1 MARRDLAK
9 DCSVSV
15 GSEGVEPPFIP
26 PSATTNTP
34 PSSSRPVFLSSGQ
47 TPHQSS
53 LPTVLQLIS
62 SHLISSRLGSFL
74 KGKTHSGS
82 HFTKTTGKYLI
93 TTGGGHSSVGHAED
107 WLIRR
112 IRHAAMR
119 LFRGPQG
126 PLPTSPPTLTII
138 LAMGLA
144 LLSTCPLP
152 ATTGALPFPQDL
164 EPISTIGSEFSHL
177 YPSFQGLMG
186 DNDTERLGL
195 DFQRMLRINHML
207 YIAARDHVFAVNL
220 TSSSLEI
227 VTQQKLTW
235 KTKDVEK
242 CTVRGKNSDE
252 CYNYIKV
259 LVPRNDET
267 LFACGTNAF
276 NPTCRNYKMS
286 TLEQDGEEV
295 VGQARCPFESRQS
308 NVGLFAGGD
317 FYSATMTDFLA
328 SDAVIYRSLGESS
341 PVLRTVKYDS
351 KWLREP
357 HFLHAIEYG
366 NYVYFFFSE
375 IAVEYTALGKVVFS
389 RVARVCKNDNGGSP
403 RVLERYWTSFL
414 KARLNCS
421 VPGDSFFYFDVLQS
435 LTNVMQIN
443 QKPAVLGVFTTQANS
458 ITGSAVCVFYMD
470 DIERVFN
477 GKFKEQRNSESAWT
491 PVPEEMVPKPRPGCC
506 AGDGPAA
513 SYKSSTTFPDD
524 TLTFIKSYPLMD
536 EAVPSV
542 NDRPCFTRTTSRFK
556 LTQLAVDTAAGPNKN
571 YTVLFLGSE
580 DGHVLKV
587 LASTHANSTFSTQV
601 LEDIDVYNP
610 AKCNVRGEDRQVL
623 GLELDKDHHALF
635 VAFSS
640 CIIRVPLSRCANH
653 GSCRKTCMSSR
664 DPYCIWLNMGIC
676 ATVAPGIKQGFHQDV
691 EGGLLQYSDSCHDV
705 LTTTR
710 KQTTIVDSAYGKT
723 TPTTAS
729 TTIQVAVLPKAPS
742 DSPKG
747 VPGPEG
753 EEGEP
758 SVGTQ
763 GSPDSEAISVEG
775 VRRPPEIEKTNHS
788 VHYTLLIACVLVA
801 FVLGAFVS
809 GFLVSCY
816 CNHNVNK
823 TKRLPKDPEV
833 SIPHALSLRSLAK
846 LNGLLEGPSKDDKMD
861 VSSPKV
867 YNSFFSNGKELPS
880 RRHHGHHDLI
890 HPHHHHHNGGELSG
904 LPTPDSTPELP
915 IKSMKAFKNQWEKNQ
930 NCNNAKEPKPHN
942 MPGSR
947 PSSGLHQQVFP
958 FSHGLSN
965 GQALGGSM
973 HLEERKIHNSDRVM
987 SQPYHAYPHK
997 VVDVTSLDELLKHIQ
1012 EINVTTGGGSKGPA
1026 VLTSSI
1032 SANPGQMA
1040 FVNRVQPHIPEIET
1054 APYYSSSTLP
1064 RDSLTRRMD
1073 VPPDMPPP
1081 SQSTL
1086 ERISRHPSHRHSL
1099 IAASKMAANGGGM
1112 VARQHSFNHQGMR
1125 PLPPMLSRM
1134 NSAGSSGGDGNY
1146 EIRHPLIP
1154 GNYLT
1159 RQHSYSEQPEC
1170 HRGIN
1175 VRRTASLKPDVPPK
1189 PLFIPAT
1196 SPVNQQGKFNY

>member
-1 MARRDLAK
+1 MRLVLGLRPLLALTL
-9 DCSVSV
+9 
-15 GSEGVEPPFIP
+15 
-26 PSATTNTP
+26 ALT
-34 PSSSRPVFLSSGQ
+34 
-47 TPHQSS
+47 S
-53 LPTVLQLIS
+53 L
-62 SHLISSRLGSFL
+62 SHLS
-74 KGKTHSGS
+74 
-82 HFTKTTGKYLI
+82 
-93 TTGGGHSSVGHAED
+93 D
-107 WLIRR
+107 
-112 IRHAAMR
+112 AA
-119 LFRGPQG
+119 
-126 PLPTSPPTLTII
+126 T
-138 LAMGLA
+138 
-144 LLSTCPLP
+144 
-152 ATTGALPFPQDL
+152 PFPQDL
-164 EPISTIGSEFSHL
+164 EPISIVGSEYSYL
-177 YPSFQGLMG
+177 YPGFQGNMS
-186 DNDTERLGL
+186 DNDTARLGL

-220 TSSSLEI
+220 STSIEEI
-227 VTQQKLTW
+227 VPQQKLTW

-375 IAVEYTALGKVVFS
+375 IAVEYTTLGKVVFS

-443 QKPAVLGVFTTQANS
+443 HRPAVLGVFTTQANS
-458 ITGSAVCVFYMD
+458 ITGSAVCAFYMD

-477 GKFKEQRNSESAWT
+477 GKFKEQKTSESAWT
-491 PVPEEMVPKPRPGCC
+491 PVPDEQVPKPRPGSC
-506 AGDGPAA
+506 AGDGSAA
-513 SYKSSTTFPDD
+513 AYKSSTTFPDE

-556 LTQLAVDTAAGPNKN
+556 LTQIAVDTAAGPYKN
-571 YTVLFLGSE
+571 HTVLFLGSE
-580 DGHVLKV
+580 NGRVLKV
-587 LASTHANSTFSTQV
+587 LASTHPNSTFSSQL

-610 AKCNVRGEDRQVL
+610 MKCNVRGEDRRIL

-640 CIIRVPLSRCANH
+640 CVVRVPLSRCADY
-653 GSCRKTCMSSR
+653 GTCKKSCLSSR
-664 DPYCIWLNMGIC
+664 DPYCIWLRSGSC
-676 ATVAPGIKQGFHQDV
+676 AMVAPGLKSGFEQDV
-691 EGGLLQYSDSCHDV
+691 ETGYPQYPDSCHDV
-705 LTTTR
+705 LATTR
-710 KQTTIVDSAYGKT
+710 KQNTAVDSAY
-723 TPTTAS
+723 
-729 TTIQVAVLPKAPS
+729 
-742 DSPKG
+742 
-747 VPGPEG
+747 
-753 EEGEP
+753 
-758 SVGTQ
+758 
-763 GSPDSEAISVEG
+763 G
-775 VRRPPEIEKTNHS
+775 VRRPPEADKSNHS

-801 FVLGAFVS
+801 FVLGAFLS

-823 TKRLPKDPEV
+823 TKRLAKDPEAP
-833 SIPHALSLRSLAK
+833 IPHALSLRSLAK
-846 LNGLLEGPSKDDKMD
+846 LNGLLESQGKEEKLE
-861 VSSPKV
+861 VSSPKI
-867 YNSFFSNGKELPS
+867 YNSFFQNGKDHHPP
-880 RRHHGHHDLI
+880 RRSAHHGVMSELI
-890 HPHHHHHNGGELSG
+890 HPHHHHSSELSG

-930 NCNNAKEPKPHN
+930 NCNNAKEPKSHN
-942 MPGSR
+942 AAGSR
-947 PSSGLHQQVFP
+947 PSSGVHQQVFP
-958 FSHGLSN
+958 FSHGLVN
-965 GQALGGSM
+965 RQVLGGPM
-973 HLEERKIHNSDRVM
+973 HPEERKIHNAERIP
-987 SQPYHAYPHK
+987 SQPQHCYPHK
-997 VVDVTSLDELLKHIQ
+997 IVDVTSLDELLKHIH
-1012 EINVTTGGGSKGPA
+1012 EINVATGKNPTM
-1026 VLTSSI
+1026 LTSSM
-1032 SANPGQMA
+1032 SASAGQMA
-1040 FVNRVQPHIPEIET
+1040 FANRVQPQIPETES

-1073 VPPDMPPP
+1073 VPPDMPPQH
-1081 SQSTL
+1081 QSTL
-1086 ERISRHPSHRHSL
+1086 ERMSRHASQRHSL
-1099 IAASKMAANGGGM
+1099 MSGGEGGVM
-1112 VARQHSFNHQGMR
+1112 VCREPSFSRRSHHPPP
-1125 PLPPMLSRM
+1125 PLLSRM
-1134 NSAGSSGGDGNY
+1134 NSTGS
-1146 EIRHPLIP
+1146 EVRHPLISN
-1154 GNYLT
+1154 GYLT
-1159 RQHSYSEQPEC
+1159 RQHSYSEQPEV
-1170 HRGIN
+1170 HRGAV
-1175 VRRTASLKPDVPPK
+1175 VRRTTSLKPDVPPK

-1196 SPVNQQGKFNY
+1196 SPVNQAGKFNY